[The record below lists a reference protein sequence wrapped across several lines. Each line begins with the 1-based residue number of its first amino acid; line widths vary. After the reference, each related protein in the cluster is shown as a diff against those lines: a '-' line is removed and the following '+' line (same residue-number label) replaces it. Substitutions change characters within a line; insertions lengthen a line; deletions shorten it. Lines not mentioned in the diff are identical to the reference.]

1 MNKVLLMG
9 RLARDPETKY
19 TEGGLAITRF
29 TVATDAYK
37 KDEPAD
43 FHACTAFNK
52 TAETIAQHLK
62 KGDGIYVEGRL
73 QRSSFEKDGETRY
86 RTEVMVQRFEFPP
99 GRASGGSQS
108 ETKGSVDLTSID
120 DISDKEIPF

>member
-1 MNKVLLMG
+1 MNSVTLMG

-37 KDEPAD
+37 KDDPAD
-43 FHACTAFNK
+43 FHNCTAFNK

-62 KGDGIYVEGRL
+62 KGDGILVNGSL
-73 QRSSFEKDGETRY
+73 KTSKFESDGQVKY
-86 RTEVMVQRFEFPP
+86 RTEVMVQRFEFTP
-99 GRASGGSQS
+99 GRSTVGTQA
-108 ETKGSVDLTSID
+108 EKKGTVDVSSID
-120 DISDKEIPF
+120 VDSSEIPF

>member
-1 MNKVLLMG
+1 MG

-19 TEGGLAITRF
+19 TEAGLAITRF

-37 KDEPAD
+37 KDDPAD

-62 KGDGIYVEGRL
+62 KGDGILVNGSL
-73 QRSSFEKDGETRY
+73 KTSKFESDGQVKY
-86 RTEVMVQRFEFPP
+86 RTEVMVQRFEFTP
-99 GRASGGSQS
+99 GKGAGGSQPQKKA
-108 ETKGSVDLTSID
+108 TVDVSSID
-120 DISDKEIPF
+120 VDDSEIPF